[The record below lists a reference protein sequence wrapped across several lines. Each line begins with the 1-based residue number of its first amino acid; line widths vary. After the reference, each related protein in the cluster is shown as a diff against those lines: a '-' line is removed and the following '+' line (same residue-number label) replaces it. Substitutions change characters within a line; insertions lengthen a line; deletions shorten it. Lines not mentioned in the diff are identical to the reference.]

1 MFLQGPGDGDQCTD
15 EDWQDFYECMET
27 QMYETDDCY
36 EDMCC
41 YLAKDLQCAPQCF
54 CGEEE
59 IAFVWNDYGCAGD
72 VPLDCSSYNMEVLE
86 SYCAVDTSGQY
97 CLLSNDTE
105 SLIMA
110 GEEIQ
115 NAYENAWWETNGL
128 YLSNATRPH
137 LEVRL

>member
-1 MFLQGPGDGDQCTD
+1 MMWD
-15 EDWQDFYECMET
+15 
-27 QMYETDDCY
+27 
-36 EDMCC
+36 
-41 YLAKDLQCAPQCF
+41 
-54 CGEEE
+54 
-59 IAFVWNDYGCAGD
+59 DYGCAGD

-110 GEEIQ
+110 GEEIK
-115 NAYENAWWETNGL
+115 NAWWETNGL